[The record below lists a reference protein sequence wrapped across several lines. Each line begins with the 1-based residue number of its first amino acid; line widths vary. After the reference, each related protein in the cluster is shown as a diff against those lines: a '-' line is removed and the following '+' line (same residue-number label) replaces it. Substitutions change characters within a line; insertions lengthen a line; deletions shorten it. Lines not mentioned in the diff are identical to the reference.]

1 MNASNDLI
9 ARLNPSSMADKHI
22 NALATGRDQEIERIL
37 RTVRANR
44 DTPSAPNEHLLIR
57 GQRGMGKSFLLRWSQ
72 IRLQQEPEL
81 IFVLLPEELPNV
93 HSPEAW
99 LTEVY
104 NRLSSSSNNPNLA
117 QWQYQENANA
127 WEQRLQQILRC
138 LEQEHAKTLLLI
150 GVENIDRLLA
160 SAFKDKAAQSC
171 LRHLLE
177 NEKRIML
184 LASSL
189 DSHLDHDYD
198 ARLFH
203 NFHSL
208 TLAPWQASDHSAY
221 LKARAR
227 YANINPD
234 TVADSRIKA
243 YSHFTDGSPRIATVL
258 TNLLLNKSD
267 VRDSATHLPALVDE
281 MSEYYQELHRL
292 IPPQAAK
299 LFDALLRSGEP
310 CSQSELARRVGA
322 QQNQI
327 SRHFVWL
334 RDADYISA
342 LERVKGQTSIRCQ
355 VRDRIFAQFYRIRF
369 FDQNRDKN
377 SLVGLADLLADR
389 YELNARRQQAQHFM
403 RWLNSLNVSENK
415 AEFTFAG
422 AIELNGRS
430 GKNIAWGIG
439 SIARI
444 DWRET
449 TPEQAWQLWDGYD
462 KYLSSNRKPKTYALS
477 ARQQLADMVFY
488 RARHTSAD
496 AALATC
502 SALCNGL
509 RSRKHLPQEQTLRT
523 WLLYWLAS
531 QIDIALL
538 RRLSALIG
546 AEFGLSV
553 QALCATVNAAVNYR
567 VGDKNSASWQK
578 LDPDMVTTAKALV
591 DLAQLRRVFIGYSN
605 QDKKWRESLQK
616 RIEILELEGHFS
628 NFDDNPINPVADQ
641 LPTIERRLHEAD
653 IAIIIISA
661 NFLTSNFIRTKEIP
675 TLLRSREQQ
684 GMRLIPLILE
694 PCAWRET
701 LELDF
706 MRGGGKDDVP
716 LSSLSQAK
724 QEKALA
730 KLAGEIA
737 SILDRP
743 TIFPIAK
750 QTITISDRLPT
761 VKGKFFGRKEEL
773 QLLDAAWH
781 SEQSTIVE
789 FVALGGTGKTKLLR
803 HWLDRSLANK
813 AMGINAVIAWSFY
826 SQGASEDRQISTSD
840 FFAHAF
846 AKLGSPRTDFSS
858 EEDRGEYLAELLNQH
873 RCLLILDGLEPLQHA
888 SSANR
893 GELKDRALRQ
903 LLRTLALNNQGLC
916 VITTRIAVHDLSD
929 HQRQIVH
936 HNLDNLKVEDAVK
949 LLKNFKVQGTDEE
962 LRTAAKEYNCHAL
975 SVSLLGNLLHR
986 RQGGDIRKRDLIPD
1000 LVDSDSVDRDSRHAF
1015 KVMQAYERWFSE
1027 SKQHSAELAL
1037 LRLLGLFDQPIE
1049 QSVLQILQQEQ
1060 IPELTAGINL
1070 NAWSNAISALRDD
1083 HHLLAQAN
1091 DPQDDQLDCHPIIRA
1106 YFAHQLQ
1113 NQSPNAW
1120 QAAHAQ
1126 LYEYYKNL
1134 PNKYQPDTLAE
1145 MQPLF
1150 RAVAHGCA
1158 TGFHQQAL
1166 DDVYYPRIQRSD
1178 QHYLT
1183 RQLGAFS
1190 DDLATLAHFFTTPW
1204 HAPAADLT
1212 EDAKAVALSW
1222 AGAYLRALGRLREAQ
1237 QPMRAS
1243 EDMSVK
1249 QEDWKGAAQ
1258 DASNL
1263 SELQLTLGEVQS
1275 AVASAELSVFHAD
1288 RSEDLFQRMINRT
1301 THADALHQYGE
1312 LDAALALFQEA
1323 EELQRQYEPEYPRLY
1338 SLRGFH
1344 YCDLLLAMGESQQVM
1359 ERAKYALDLSKK
1371 FLGKGLALLDI
1382 ALDHV
1387 SLGRAHLQQQQIDL
1401 AQQHLDQAV
1410 DDLRKAGQQ
1419 DDLPLGLLARA
1430 ELYRQQSNYKQ
1441 AEKDLQEVFEI
1452 AERGEMQLHL
1462 CDYHLAMAKLLRTR
1476 TDQDQNQPA
1485 ITHHLQSAE
1494 KIIHQ
1499 THYHRRLPELKQL
1512 LNTKL

>member
-1 MNASNDLI
+1 MSYHNELI
-9 ARLNPSSMADKHI
+9 ARFNPSQMPDDYIKD
-22 NALATGRDQEIERIL
+22 LATGRCQEIKRIL

-44 DTPSAPNEHLLIR
+44 DTPGSPNEHLLIR

-72 IRLQQEPEL
+72 IRLQQEPGVA
-81 IFVLLPEELPNV
+81 FVLLPEELPNV

-99 LTEVY
+99 LTEVH
-104 NRLSSSSNNPNLA
+104 NRLSPSPSNPNLA

-138 LEQEHAKTLLLI
+138 LEQQQAKTLLLI
-150 GVENIDRLLA
+150 GVENIDRLLT
-160 SAFKDKAAQSC
+160 SAFKGKAAQSC

-189 DSHLDHDYD
+189 DHHLDHDYD

-221 LKARAR
+221 LKAHTR

-234 TVADSRIKA
+234 TVAASRIKA
-243 YSHFTDGSPRIATVL
+243 YSHFTDGSPRITMIL
-258 TNLLLNKSD
+258 SSLLLNQGD
-267 VRDSATHLPALVDE
+267 IRDSAVNLLSLVDE
-281 MSEYYQELHRL
+281 MGGYYQELHRL

-299 LFDALLRSGEP
+299 LFDALLRGGEP

-322 QQNQI
+322 RQNQI

-334 RDADYISA
+334 RDSEYISA
-342 LERVKGQTSIRCQ
+342 LERVKGQSSIRYQ

-415 AEFTFAG
+415 AGSTFAG

-430 GKNIAWGIG
+430 GKNIAWVIG

-444 DWRET
+444 DWRKT
-449 TPEQAWQLWDGYD
+449 TPEEAWQLWDEYD
-462 KYLSSNRKPKTYALS
+462 KYLISNRKPEAYALS
-477 ARQQLADMVFY
+477 ARQQLADIVFY
-488 RARHTSAD
+488 RAQHTSAD

-509 RSRKHLPQEQTLRT
+509 RSRKHLPKEQTLCT
-523 WLLYWLAS
+523 WLLYWLAN
-531 QIDIALL
+531 QIDTELL

-553 QALCATVNAAVNYR
+553 QTLCATVTAAINYQ
-567 VGDKNSASWQK
+567 VGDKNSDSWQK
-578 LDPDMVTTAKALV
+578 LDPDIATTAKALV
-591 DLAQLRRVFIGYSN
+591 DLAQLRRIFIGYSN
-605 QDKKWRESLQK
+605 QDKKWRERLQK
-616 RIEILELEGHFS
+616 RIEMLELEGHFS
-628 NFDDNPINPVADQ
+628 NFDDNPINLVADQ

-653 IAIIIISA
+653 VAIILISDS
-661 NFLTSNFIRTKEIP
+661 FLASNFIRTKEIP
-675 TLLRSREQQ
+675 ALLRSREQQ
-684 GMRLIPLILE
+684 GMRLITLILE

-706 MRGGGKDDVP
+706 IRGSGKDDVP

-737 SILDRP
+737 SVLDRP

-750 QTITISDRLPT
+750 QTTIISDRLPT

-916 VITTRIAVHDLSD
+916 VITTRIAVHELSD

-1158 TGFHQQAL
+1158 AGLHQRAL
-1166 DDVYYPRIQRSD
+1166 NEVYWPRMQRLD
-1178 QHYLT
+1178 NYYLVD
-1183 RQLGAFS
+1183 QLGAFS
-1190 DDLATLAHFFTTPW
+1190 DDLATVAHFFSTPW
-1204 HAPAADLT
+1204 HTPATGLT
-1212 EDAKAVALSW
+1212 ANHQAIAFNW
-1222 AGAYLRALGRLREAQ
+1222 AGFRLRAVGRLREAL
-1237 QPMRAS
+1237 QPMQAGVN
-1243 EDMSVK
+1243 MHVQ
-1249 QEDWKGAAQ
+1249 QENWKEAAKN
-1258 DASNL
+1258 AGNL
-1263 SELQLTLGEVQS
+1263 SQLQLSLGYIKAAIENGAKGVDY
-1275 AVASAELSVFHAD
+1275 AD
-1288 RSEDLFQRMINRT
+1288 RSKDFFQRMGKRT
-1301 THADALHQYGE
+1301 TYADALHQYGKQDMALE
-1312 LDAALALFQEA
+1312 LFKEA
-1323 EELQRQYEPEYPRLY
+1323 ENLQKQREPKYPQLY
-1338 SLRGFH
+1338 AWSGFR
-1344 YCDLLLAMGESQQVM
+1344 YSDLLLAMGQNKQALK
-1359 ERAKYALDLSKK
+1359 RAEYAFYSIPSNDKSL
-1371 FLGKGLALLDI
+1371 FGA
-1382 ALDHV
+1382 ALDHL
-1387 SLGRAHLQQQQIDL
+1387 SLGNVYLQQPQLEL
-1401 AQQHLDQAV
+1401 AKQHLDQAV
-1410 DDLRKAGQQ
+1410 NGLRSAGTQ
-1419 DDLPLGLLARA
+1419 DYLPRGLLARA
-1430 ELYRQQSNYKQ
+1430 ELYRQQGDYDKAN
-1441 AEKDLQEVFEI
+1441 KDLQEVLEI
-1452 AERGEMQLHL
+1452 ADRSQMQLHL
-1462 CDYHLAMAKLLRTR
+1462 CDYHLATAKLLQTR
-1476 TDQDQNQPA
+1476 TDQALDQNQPA
-1485 ITHHLQSAE
+1485 ITHHLQTA
-1494 KIIHQ
+1494 KQIIDQ
-1499 THYHRRLPELKQL
+1499 THYHRRLPELQEL
-1512 LNTKL
+1512 L